1 MKKNEGRRRRRRR
14 RSADNRSP
22 PPRDRVFTAT
32 THFCHHHR
40 FPSPRGTLFSPPGR
54 ESFDPERETAARIFT
69 SYPIAPARKKERRKK
84 KRKNVKSVARGE
96 SGVNRCWE
104 RERER
109 DLNCSIVFWERYL
122 PRSSLFFSPPS
133 NWRRTRLYRSNNLI

>member
-1 MKKNEGRRRRRRR
+1 MKKNEGRRRR

-69 SYPIAPARKKERRKK
+69 SYPIAPARKKRKK
-84 KRKNVKSVARGE
+84 KEKKKECEKRRARRKWSKPVLG
-96 SGVNRCWE
+96 E
-104 RERER
+104 REREI
-109 DLNCSIVFWERYL
+109 SIV
-122 PRSSLFFSPPS
+122 RSFSGNDISPAPPYFSLLH
-133 NWRRTRLYRSNNLI
+133 RTGGELDFIDRII

>member
-1 MKKNEGRRRRRRR
+1 MKKNEGRRRR

-109 DLNCSIVFWERYL
+109 SR
-122 PRSSLFFSPPS
+122 LFDRFLGTISPPLLPIFLS
-133 NWRRTRLYRSNNLI
+133 SIELEENSTLSIE

>member
-1 MKKNEGRRRRRRR
+1 MKKNEGRRRR

-69 SYPIAPARKKERRKK
+69 SYPIAPARKKRKK
-84 KRKNVKSVARGE
+84 KEKKKECEKRRARRKWSKPVLG
-96 SGVNRCWE
+96 E

-109 DLNCSIVFWERYL
+109 DLDCSIVFWERYL